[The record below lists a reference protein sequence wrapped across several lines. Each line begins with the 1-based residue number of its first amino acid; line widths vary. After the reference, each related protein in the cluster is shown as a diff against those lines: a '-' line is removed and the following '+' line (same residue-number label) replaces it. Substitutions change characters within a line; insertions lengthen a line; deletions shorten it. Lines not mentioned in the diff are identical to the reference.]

1 MRTIQITHEEVEI
14 IKRALQY
21 VYDRKLDTISQ
32 NKKVLGDEATDKIK
46 NQANKYFD
54 TQSIFDGERD
64 V

>member
-32 NKKVLGDEATDKIK
+32 NKKVLGDEATNKITS
-46 NQANKYFD
+46 QANKYFD

>member
-32 NKKVLGDEATDKIK
+32 NKKVLGDEATEKIK
-46 NQANKYFD
+46 EQANKYLD